1 VKGLSRKTRVETG
14 DSWKKAQGYVDWLGS
29 YHQSA
34 GGLRNMDR
42 DRGVGWF
49 GRRDALWNDSF
60 KSCMLSMRSLSLSL
74 SLSLSYLIR
83 PVLLDLG
90 ILPAVRVVL
99 IHFSSLPPYYLAR
112 DRRPCRTPPFML
124 TVEAHCEGRTYLH
137 THRHT
142 CRDTI

>member
-74 SLSLSYLIR
+74 SFSII
-83 PVLLDLG
+83 LDPSCVTG
-90 ILPAVRVVL
+90 SGY
-99 IHFSSLPPYYLAR
+99 SSG
-112 DRRPCRTPPFML
+112 
-124 TVEAHCEGRTYLH
+124 CEGCT
-137 THRHT
+137 
-142 CRDTI
+142 DSFF